1 MGRPARTTAFEEQ
14 GISVLPQAATPI
26 AYRVPEAARIV
37 GVSASKMWA
46 LIARQEIVA
55 RKLGGSTVIRH
66 ADLVAYVDGA
76 PVAERANAAQA
87 SMR

>member
-1 MGRPARTTAFEEQ
+1 MGRPARSTAFEDQ
-14 GISVLPQAATPI
+14 GISVVPQAATPI

-37 GVSASKMWA
+37 GVSASTMWA
-46 LIARQEIVA
+46 LIAKQEIVA

-66 ADLVAYVDGA
+66 TDLVAYVDRA
-76 PVAERANAAQA
+76 PVAERAKAAQA